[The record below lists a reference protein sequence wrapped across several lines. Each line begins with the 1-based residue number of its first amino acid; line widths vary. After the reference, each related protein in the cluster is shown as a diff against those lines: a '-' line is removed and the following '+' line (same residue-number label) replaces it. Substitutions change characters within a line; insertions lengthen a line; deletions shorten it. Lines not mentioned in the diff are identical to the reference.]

1 MSRTWGNAWAE
12 FKGSHPHMT
21 GNMTRLTDRQIMSR
35 YAQIHEKG
43 TTDATVRSLF
53 TAVDDLQTRLFTHI
67 QSAEITPILP
77 PGVIRGFED
86 TRTILRAVDTSHVI
100 LKEELLNYVNWL
112 EGISNSV
119 ASVLPADRTGQNR
132 ALENAVRPTL
142 PTSAAASAAGVLTS
156 GMTPRL
162 VENEGT
168 ATATA
173 TATAASVESISKTR
187 YDHTL
192 RRIPLQEVFIR
203 NYRQMIRVS
212 IGTLRDTPRLD
223 TSTLEGIQQLRNF
236 QGLRKS
242 IRELHQRLTTT
253 TRELEANQALVA
265 RYEASAPTVART
277 TIRKTK
283 RSRRQKTVRARR

>member
-21 GNMTRLTDRQIMSR
+21 GDMTRLTDRQIMSR

-142 PTSAAASAAGVLTS
+142 PTSAAASAAGILTS

-173 TATAASVESISKTR
+173 TVESISKTR

>member
-1 MSRTWGNAWAE
+1 
-12 FKGSHPHMT
+12 MT

>member
-21 GNMTRLTDRQIMSR
+21 GDMSRLTDRQIMSR

-43 TTDATVRSLF
+43 TTDATARSLF
-53 TAVDDLQTRLFTHI
+53 AAVDDLQTRLFTHI
-67 QSAEITPILP
+67 QSAEITSILP
-77 PGVIRGFED
+77 SGVIRGFED

-119 ASVLPADRTGQNR
+119 ASVPPADRTGRNR

-156 GMTPRL
+156 GMTPHL
-162 VENEGT
+162 GENEGT
-168 ATATA
+168 AATATA
-173 TATAASVESISKTR
+173 TATSVESISKTR

-203 NYRQMIRVS
+203 NYRQMIRVT
-212 IGTLRDTPRLD
+212 IGTLRDTPRRD
-223 TSTLEGIQQLRNF
+223 ISTLEGIQQLRNF

-242 IRELHQRLTTT
+242 IRELHQRLTST

-277 TIRKTK
+277 TLRKTK
-283 RSRRQKTVRARR
+283 RARKTRKVRNARR